1 MCNPATFI
9 GYVSVAGNYILIGK
23 NGVQLENHNVEFDE
37 GVVVVGGGKGQK
49 MKATLWFNE
58 TEGSLGHD
66 PEPPGAPLR
75 DTKRAAAYVQDMATG
90 FEPQNR
96 ATNE

>member
-1 MCNPATFI
+1 
-9 GYVSVAGNYILIGK
+9 VSVAGNYILIDK
-23 NGVQLENHNVEFDE
+23 NGVQLESHNVEFDE
-37 GVVVVGGGKGQK
+37 GVVVVGDGKGKK

-58 TEGSLGHD
+58 TQGSLGHD
-66 PEPPGAPLR
+66 PELFGAPFCG
-75 DTKRAAAYVQDMATG
+75 TKRVAAHVQDTATG